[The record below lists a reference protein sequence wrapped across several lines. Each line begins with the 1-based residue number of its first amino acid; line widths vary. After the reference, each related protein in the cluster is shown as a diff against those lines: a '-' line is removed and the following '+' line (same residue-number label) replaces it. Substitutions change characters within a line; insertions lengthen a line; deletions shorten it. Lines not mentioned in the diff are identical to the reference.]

1 MPSIYRRSRLRAW
14 LTSIA
19 GQVDMALVAPNPAM
33 VQVANDYIQ
42 QAGEGVTRLQ
52 ADVAAA
58 NQALQH

>member
-1 MPSIYRRSRLRAW
+1 MYPGRLRAW